1 MSPLEIIG
9 TVLGVVGVVLMIRQ
23 NVWAWPVGL
32 VQVVVSADVFLGAKL
47 YSDVL
52 LQIFFFV
59 IQAYGW
65 WHWGSGQARA
75 GATLA
80 VTRLSGRARVVWVVV
95 GLVVTLL
102 WGEFMRQTTDAAL
115 PYGDAFIFIFSLM
128 AQWWQ
133 ARKYQENWVGWMAVN
148 GVAVGVYWA
157 KDLRLYAVLYG
168 IFFWLAVAG
177 HREWQRR
184 SRPVKAP
191 ARTPA

>member
-1 MSPLEIIG
+1 M
-9 TVLGVVGVVLMIRQ
+9 VLMIRQ

-95 GLVVTLL
+95 GLAVTLL
-102 WGEFMRQTTDAAL
+102 WGEFMRQKTDAAL
-115 PYGDAFIFIFSLM
+115 PHGDAFIFIFSLM

-168 IFFWLAVAG
+168 IFFGLALAG
-177 HREWQRR
+177 HREWQRTA
-184 SRPVKAP
+184 RPVKAP